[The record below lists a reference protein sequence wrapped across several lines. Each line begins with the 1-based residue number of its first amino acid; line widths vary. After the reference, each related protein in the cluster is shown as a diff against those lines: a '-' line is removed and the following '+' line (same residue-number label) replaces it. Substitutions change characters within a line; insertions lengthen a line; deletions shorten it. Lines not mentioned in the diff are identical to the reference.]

1 MQQSYAG
8 KDIVKFIA
16 AILWLVMGIIYLT
29 YVFDAFD
36 AMGDLKPYKQYG
48 GSYYK
53 QAMGL
58 YWIMAAIYAL
68 AAVITIAAMIYMIK
82 EDVDKFGTVMYLYAT
97 GYILA
102 VVIILAYANSISN
115 GSIFASFKYLDVSV
129 TKYIVVISLAAILVV
144 ASIYAEGINY
154 KKAGRGE
161 LIAGKSFIPIG
172 IYLSSFICILILSSM
187 LKHDLGDYVDVSE
200 LFGNAFRSQSGGG
213 IALIIG
219 IHVSCGLYIFLRE
232 KYFVGGS
239 YGSMGYG
246 AGAYGMPHYGGT
258 CYGAGAPGMPP
269 YGQTGYGMPPYGG
282 TGYGAG
288 APGMAPY
295 GQTGY
300 GIPPYGQ
307 TSYGQPM
314 GMMPGMTPMGMVPPQ
329 TKSKFEMEKE
339 QREREFILKKGGWI
353 CHNCKKAN
361 YSYIGSCSCGM
372 TRDESE
378 RLEKD
383 DRDKAISEMRE
394 RVAKSKE
401 MSALKAQS
409 EFNEEET
416 FDREIKAGS
425 VLEASVLKKE
435 NKTWECLA
443 CHTVNDEDAQSCKN
457 CGQIKAMGYKN
468 VKMIYCP
475 SCGTALDGGSKFCYK
490 CGTKI
495 N

>member
-1 MQQSYAG
+1 MQQTYAG
-8 KDIVKFIA
+8 KDIARFIA
-16 AILWLVMGIIYLT
+16 AILWIVMGIIYVT
-29 YVFDAFD
+29 YVFEIIGNFSKLKTYWGSGKEYDQIFAF
-36 AMGDLKPYKQYG
+36 
-48 GSYYK
+48 
-53 QAMGL
+53 
-58 YWIMAAIYAL
+58 YWIMLVVYAAAAFIVIMAAIYL
-68 AAVITIAAMIYMIK
+68 FK
-82 EDVDKFGTVMYLYAT
+82 EDTDKFGTAMYCYAT
-97 GYILA
+97 GYILT
-102 VVIILAYANSISN
+102 VLIIFVYIMAMSN
-115 GSIFASFKYLDVSV
+115 GNIVYAFSYLGSSLGKYLAVLG
-129 TKYIVVISLAAILVV
+129 IACALVI
-144 ASIYAEGINY
+144 ASIYAQGVNY
-154 KKAGRGE
+154 KKASRGV
-161 LIAGKSFIPIG
+161 IVGGKSFVPLG
-172 IYLSSFICILILSSM
+172 IYLSSMICIIIVAAM
-187 LKHDLGDYVDVSE
+187 LKNDFGEYISVSDIV
-200 LFGNAFRSQSGGG
+200 GQAFKSQSGGG

-219 IHVSCGLYIFLRE
+219 IHVTSGLYIFLRE

-246 AGAYGMPHYGGT
+246 AGAYGMSPYGGT
-258 CYGAGAPGMPP
+258 GYGAGAPGMPP

>member
-1 MQQSYAG
+1 MQQSYSG

-68 AAVITIAAMIYMIK
+68 AAVITIVAMIYMIK

-115 GSIFASFKYLDVSV
+115 GSLFASFKYLDVSV

-219 IHVSCGLYIFLRE
+219 IHVSCGLYFFLRE
-232 KYFVGGS
+232 KYYVGAGA

-246 AGAYGMPHYGGT
+246 KSGF
-258 CYGAGAPGMPP
+258 GMPP
-269 YGQTGYGMPPYGG
+269 YGT
-282 TGYGAG
+282 
-288 APGMAPY
+288 
-295 GQTGY
+295 TGY
-300 GIPPYGQ
+300 GIPPYG
-307 TSYGQPM
+307 TTGYGVPPYGATGYGVPPYGATGYGVSPYGQTGYPPM
-314 GMMPGMTPMGMVPPQ
+314 GIVPQRPEPKPEQ
-329 TKSKFEMEKE
+329 EKE
-339 QREREFILKKGGWI
+339 QSENE
-353 CHNCKKAN
+353 
-361 YSYIGSCSCGM
+361 
-372 TRDESE
+372 TESE
-378 RLEKD
+378 G
-383 DRDKAISEMRE
+383 
-394 RVAKSKE
+394 VAYCS
-401 MSALKAQS
+401 
-409 EFNEEET
+409 
-416 FDREIKAGS
+416 
-425 VLEASVLKKE
+425 
-435 NKTWECLA
+435 
-443 CHTVNDEDAQSCKN
+443 N
-457 CGQIKAMGYKN
+457 CGT
-468 VKMIYCP
+468 MIEK
-475 SCGTALDGGSKFCYK
+475 SSKFCYV
-490 CGTKI
+490 CGFKL